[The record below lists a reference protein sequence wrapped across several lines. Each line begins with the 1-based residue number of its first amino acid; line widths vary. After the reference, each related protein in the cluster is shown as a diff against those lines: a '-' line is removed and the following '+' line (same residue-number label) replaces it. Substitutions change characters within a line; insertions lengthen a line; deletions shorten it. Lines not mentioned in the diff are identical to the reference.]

1 MISLNGVNH
10 SALAG
15 MSKLFKLQQPIRFE
29 MPAGQAPSVEAGGNS
44 THALIA
50 SLAIKLAEIKQG
62 TVQRDQNDDVGV
74 DEKLG
79 KKLKWQNFYEST
91 DSDTKENL
99 ESKVADFLIRNSK
112 NPSEILSAINNG
124 TFKVR
129 HGSEV
134 GFSSD
139 GYNKQI
145 HFDSDGNYLGVTV
158 SGFKDWANRDDYVEK
173 DDGKLVSKADGR
185 NASYGWINGVTYYA
199 TW

>member
-99 ESKVADFLIRNSK
+99 ESK
-112 NPSEILSAINNG
+112 ILSAINNG

-129 HGSEV
+129 YGSEV